1 MYCRISS
8 ADRGGARGP
17 GAGAA
22 KKRRLCSRPGTCRQT
37 RFTERAR
44 KLRSNAAMAL
54 NRQSANLAPN
64 FHVCNVYA
72 MRHASEMVSQ
82 VL

>member
-8 ADRGGARGP
+8 ADRGGAKGP

-22 KKRRLCSRPGTCRQT
+22 KKRRLCSRLGTCRQT
-37 RFTERAR
+37 RGTERAR

-54 NRQSANLAPN
+54 NRQIANL
-64 FHVCNVYA
+64 C
-72 MRHASEMVSQ
+72 S
-82 VL
+82 